1 MLRSLELFP
10 PLSQPCSQARPPPS
24 VPESPLPPPLP
35 PQRALTLWSWPQESH
50 PNGHQL
56 PEPNSQSVQP
66 KLQSFLR
73 AAGAVLPSRGDI
85 ANPSLP
91 PAQTTAVFSFQW
103 REDHTYTFTNTSAV
117 EAHHGPHL
125 LFSTRCFLRTEKV
138 FRDVWF
144 NRIPQLS

>member
-1 MLRSLELFP
+1 MLRSLVLFP

-24 VPESPLPPPLP
+24 VQVSPLPPPLP
-35 PQRALTLWSWPQESH
+35 PQRALTLWSRPQECH

-73 AAGAVLPSRGDI
+73 AAGAVLPSRGESQS
-85 ANPSLP
+85 ASRTNHSCVFLP
-91 PAQTTAVFSFQW
+91 VKGGP
-103 REDHTYTFTNTSAV
+103 HTYTYTNSSAV

-125 LFSTRCFLRTEKV
+125 LFSTRYFLRTEKV
-138 FRDVWF
+138 FRDV
-144 NRIPQLS
+144 